1 MGYAM
6 RIHLKTS
13 CKNREKLIDFCLKGE
28 NQYLAIGWS
37 YVYPLDENMKAIASY
52 QDYYRV
58 VKSIE
63 KRVNHALNVFM
74 RAGEDDLF
82 WTRDLNGCYWICRAT
97 GTAQS
102 YFDASLDIGA
112 VLPIEAYKVGLD
124 VPGQI
129 KASFNRPRGG
139 TAESI
144 KSESIAEFSKYI
156 FNLSSGRDFYK
167 YEEINGDFLDNL
179 PASELE
185 ELVIAYLQLKE
196 NYYVLSN
203 SIANKS
209 TTVKVECE
217 LISRDRS
224 NGEKAVVQVKGGHSR
239 EIDTLDYQNFS
250 DDGYFIYLFAPK
262 ILNKDKVKNVIE
274 ITKKDLHLFYTEYKP
289 VLPASITAWE
299 NLFSF

>member
-13 CKNREKLIDFCLKGE
+13 CKNREKLIDFCLKGK

-63 KRVNHALNVFM
+63 KRVTHALNVFM

-102 YFDASLDIGA
+102 FFNASLDIGA

-274 ITKKDLHLFYTEYKP
+274 ITKKDLHLFYTEYKS